1 MNTIETKI
9 NVRIDRDTKE
19 QAKATLEALGLD
31 LSSGVKLFL
40 KSVINTQSI
49 PFEVRTKNG
58 YTLQE
63 EKEIIDSLNETKEEI
78 KNGTAKVYAS
88 AQEMIIDL
96 ANWNDEGGYVRT

>member
-1 MNTIETKI
+1 MNTTDTKI
-9 NVRIDRDTKE
+9 NVRVDRDTKE

-58 YTLQE
+58 YTLRE
-63 EKEIIDSLNETKEEI
+63 EKEMIDSVKELKEEI
-78 KNGTAKVYAS
+78 KTGKATIYKS
-88 AQEMIIDL
+88 AQEMIADMS
-96 ANWNDEGGYVRT
+96 NWDDEGNYVRA

>member
-1 MNTIETKI
+1 MNTTETKI
-9 NVRIDRDTKE
+9 NVRVDRDTKE

-58 YTLQE
+58 YTLEQE
-63 EKEIIDSLNETKEEI
+63 REILNQVAEAKEDIASGKTKTYNSVDGFMKSL
-78 KNGTAKVYAS
+78 V
-88 AQEMIIDL
+88 
-96 ANWNDEGGYVRT
+96 